1 MLSWTSDGEDGED
14 GKKKWRLEV
23 LVEGL
28 LLCGAEVGLVAVMM
42 AQLWHTV

>member
-1 MLSWTSDGEDGED
+1 MEKME
-14 GKKKWRLEV
+14 KKKVEV
-23 LVEGL
+23 GGSSEGL